1 MKADTKKTLVVTSII
16 GALVVAAAAILL
28 RARKKRK
35 ALEQSILTGTNPV
48 SIGGSDGTSPLISW
62 PLKYGSGYVSSSE
75 RDRVRLVQMYL
86 NRKINE
92 NNVYNLSILTV
103 DGYFGPKTENA
114 LSKITGTKQVSY
126 TLYNQMD
133 DYLTS
138 NPVSLYPK
146 LSIFE

>member
-1 MKADTKKTLVVTSII
+1 MKAETKKTLIVTSII

-35 ALEQSILTGTNPV
+35 ALEQSILMGTNPV
-48 SIGGSDGTSPLISW
+48 SNGSDINSSIISW

-75 RDRVRLVQMYL
+75 GDRVRLVQMYL
-86 NRKINE
+86 NRKITE

-103 DGYFGPKTENA
+103 DGYFGPKTEDA
-114 LSKITGTKQVSY
+114 LYKITGTKQVSY

-133 DYLTS
+133 DYLIS